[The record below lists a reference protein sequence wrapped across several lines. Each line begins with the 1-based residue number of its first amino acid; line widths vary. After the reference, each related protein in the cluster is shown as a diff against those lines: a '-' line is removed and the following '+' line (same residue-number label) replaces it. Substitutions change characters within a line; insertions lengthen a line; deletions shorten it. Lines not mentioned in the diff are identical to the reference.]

1 MEVSGTRIALR
12 EGGAVLRV
20 NDGPEE
26 RAVGGE
32 YPGIYARFAELI
44 TRGES
49 EMDAGPL
56 RIVADAL
63 LVGQRSP
70 A

>member
-1 MEVSGTRIALR
+1 
-12 EGGAVLRV
+12 V

-26 RAVGGE
+26 RAIGGE

-44 TRGES
+44 ANGTS
-49 EMDAGPL
+49 EVDVEPL

-63 LVGQRSP
+63 LVGNRT
-70 A
+70 AA

>member
-1 MEVSGTRIALR
+1 
-12 EGGAVLRV
+12 V

-26 RAVGGE
+26 RAAGGE

-44 TRGES
+44 ARGES

-63 LVGQRSP
+63 LVGRRFP